1 VSATRTIAVWSM
13 SLDCECPSC
22 KEDVDLLRL
31 DCECPSC
38 KEDVDLLRYPDFWS
52 GRGDMIACENG
63 TERSRNLEV
72 VCPECGHEFVVDCQY

>member
-1 VSATRTIAVWSM
+1 MGKGHSVSATRTIAVWSM
-13 SLDCECPSC
+13 S
-22 KEDVDLLRL
+22 L